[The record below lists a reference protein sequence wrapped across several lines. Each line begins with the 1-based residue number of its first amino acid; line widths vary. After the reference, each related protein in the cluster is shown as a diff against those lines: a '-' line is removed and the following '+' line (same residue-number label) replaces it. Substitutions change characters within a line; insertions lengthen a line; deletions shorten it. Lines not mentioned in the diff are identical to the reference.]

1 MDEALKILD
10 QFSHSPQQALAAI
23 EKRFGVRLSRSAL
36 RRMARAGNRRWKR
49 MRRTHHDRRD
59 ETVFREAQRDVAD
72 VIHAS
77 TAAGMDVY
85 FFDQAGFSMVPSIPY
100 GWQVIGTRTEI
111 PSQHSPRINVLG
123 FFSTQQQFHSFTVEG
138 RVDSACVV
146 TCMDQFSLNLA
157 RETVLF
163 LDNASLHTSHLF
175 RSKQPLGEERGLHL
189 CFLPPYCS
197 ELNLI
202 ERLWRMMKYH
212 WLPLDAFQS
221 RPLFRQR
228 LEEVLVGVGTTYLM
242 NLPY

>member
-1 MDEALKILD
+1 
-10 QFSHSPQQALAAI
+10 
-23 EKRFGVRLSRSAL
+23 
-36 RRMARAGNRRWKR
+36 

-59 ETVFREAQRDVAD
+59 EAVFREAQRDVAD
-72 VIHAS
+72 VVQGCVAE
-77 TAAGMDVY
+77 GMDVY

-100 GWQVIGTRTEI
+100 GWQRIGTRTEI

-123 FFSTQQQFHSFTVEG
+123 FFSVQQQFTSFTVEG

-146 TCMDQFSLNLA
+146 TCMDQFSLKLP
-157 RETVLF
+157 RETVVF
-163 LDNASLHTSHLF
+163 LDNASLHTSQLF
-175 RSKQPLGEERGLHL
+175 RSQRSLWEQRGLHL

-202 ERLWRMMKYH
+202 ERLWRMIKYH

-221 RPLFRQR
+221 RPKFRQR
-228 LEEVLVGVGTTYLM
+228 LEEVLVGIGTTYTM